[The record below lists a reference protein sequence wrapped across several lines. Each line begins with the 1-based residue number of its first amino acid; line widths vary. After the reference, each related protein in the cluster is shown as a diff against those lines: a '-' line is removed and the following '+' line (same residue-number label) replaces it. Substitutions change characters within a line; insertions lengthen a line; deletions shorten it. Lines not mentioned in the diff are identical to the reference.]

1 MSNQNR
7 NIESHSMK
15 TEKDG
20 SFSQSDVDKDS
31 RRAFLEKASAALVVI
46 GAPPAQGNPPEDA
59 TGDTKESLFQ
69 PEHLWTDRM
78 RAPDDG
84 KRYGWFVDTR
94 RCVGCHAFFVDHIAW
109 TEPMF
114 SLASTLAETDFY
126 STVLESGKE
135 FVASEKSVFSLDAI
149 D

>member
-1 MSNQNR
+1 MSQ
-7 NIESHSMK
+7 ILQFEAA
-15 TEKDG
+15 
-20 SFSQSDVDKDS
+20 SD
-31 RRAFLEKASAALVVI
+31 E
-46 GAPPAQGNPPEDA
+46 PPSTLA
-59 TGDTKESLFQ
+59 
-69 PEHLWTDRM
+69 
-78 RAPDDG
+78 
-84 KRYGWFVDTR
+84 
-94 RCVGCHAFFVDHIAW
+94 HAFFVDHIAW